1 MKKKKEQKRNK
12 YRIIFIKVEFNNIN
26 NNNNGINFYSFII
39 Y

>member
-1 MKKKKEQKRNK
+1 MKKKKGQKRNK

-26 NNNNGINFYSFII
+26 NNNGINFYSFIN

>member
-26 NNNNGINFYSFII
+26 NNNGIIFY
-39 Y
+39 

>member
-1 MKKKKEQKRNK
+1 MKKKKGQKRNK

-26 NNNNGINFYSFII
+26 NNNGIIFYSFIN

>member
-26 NNNNGINFYSFII
+26 NNNGINFYSFII